1 MLVRKLRLENVKC
14 FATREIDFTLG
25 NDTPQR
31 WVVIYGNNGMGKSTL
46 LRAIG
51 LALVGQPAL
60 NSLLPNASGWVR
72 SGKKYATVQVTASKG
87 PQDTSIGSP
96 RARPLELYW
105 RLVGPRP
112 VTINN
117 RDVAA
122 SSIVL
127 DPGNIPNSKADAK
140 LFTEQVSLDEHE
152 RGWMVAGYGPLR
164 RLTGASSELSAN
176 MSPDGR
182 AAGLVTL
189 FHEKAALSAVE
200 LWLRALHHSR
210 STGNNAGKRQYDAVT
225 EIISSGLLPEGVEL
239 ADVSP
244 DGVYFK
250 TPFASQIPMAELSD
264 GIRTVLAITLD
275 LLRQISLRFKLTSVV
290 EDASGSRTH
299 GVVTAEGVVLID
311 ELDSHLHPMWQRRI
325 GEWLHTRFPNLQFIV
340 ATHSP
345 LIATRVSEDHGII
358 VRLHT
363 KTIGKGQFVVPNVEP
378 GILGLTA
385 DQILTGPNFGL
396 ESSRDI
402 LTESLLHEI
411 HQLRLAQR
419 KGRLST
425 QDALRLE
432 QLSFKFDEMAPAVSN
447 HSEIE
452 HWRRDGERLRKLT
465 NQLKKSSRK

>member
-1 MLVRKLRLENVKC
+1 MQVRKLELENVKC
-14 FATREIDFTLG
+14 FAPREIDFTFG
-25 NDTPQR
+25 GEIPQR

-46 LRAIG
+46 LRSIG

-72 SGKKYATVQVTASKG
+72 AGKKHATVRIHASKG
-87 PQDTSIGSP
+87 PQDISTGQP
-96 RARPLELYW
+96 RVRPLELCW
-105 RLVGPRP
+105 RLVGSRP
-112 VTINN
+112 VSINN

-127 DPGNIPNSKADAK
+127 DPGSSPNSKADAK
-140 LFTEQVSLDEHE
+140 LFTEQVSRDEHE

-164 RLTGASSELSAN
+164 RLTGASSEVSAN

-200 LWLRALHHSR
+200 LWLRALHHSK
-210 STGNNAGKRQYDAVT
+210 STGDAVGQRQYDAVT
-225 EIISSGLLPEGVEL
+225 EIISSDLLPDGVEL
-239 ADVSP
+239 AGVSP
-244 DGVYFK
+244 EGVFFK
-250 TPFASQIPMAELSD
+250 TPFASRIPMAELSD

-290 EDASGSRTH
+290 ESASGPRQH
-299 GVVTAEGVVLID
+299 GAITAEGVVLID

-325 GEWLHTRFPNLQFIV
+325 GEWLHTRFPNLQFII

-358 VRLHT
+358 IRLHT
-363 KTIGKGQFVVPNVEP
+363 KSIGKGQFVVPSVEE
-378 GILGLTA
+378 GVLGLTA

-396 ESSRDI
+396 ETSRDI

-419 KGRLST
+419 RGKLSAKDTQRL
-425 QDALRLE
+425 D
-432 QLSFKFDEMAPAVSN
+432 QLSFKFVEIAPPVSG
-447 HSEIE
+447 HTEIE
-452 HWRRDGERLRKLT
+452 HWRQDSERLRKLAT
-465 NQLKKSSRK
+465 RLKKSSHQ